1 MKDFCYSEPVNQPI
15 LAAFPNWNAQTK
27 ALDWDLT
34 LSYSSLID
42 KSVLQ
47 FLKPSWETNDMILKD
62 FFDSSAATFDQTVPA
77 DLLRHEST
85 YELKGVLTNEQVTFL
100 KHDMIQFVPS
110 KCHWFEVAGA
120 GVRFGS
126 EVFQFTPGAT
136 DIFFQLELKKNPDI
150 DCSQFLFFDAFDG
163 IDFQYVITDS
173 VDFIE
178 AQPETV
184 FQAID
189 TSTG

>member
-1 MKDFCYSEPVNQPI
+1 MEIRPDYTFFETSPTLKSVSFVGDYVDEEKYTYDPIEDKVIPQVIRTYHTVCPVHTYYMKDFCYSEPVNQPI

-47 FLKPSWETNDMILKD
+47 FLKPSWETNDIILKD
-62 FFDSSAATFDQTVPA
+62 FFDSSAAKFDQTVPA

-100 KHDMIQFVPS
+100 KHDKIQFVPS
-110 KCHWFEVAGA
+110 KCHWLEVAG
-120 GVRFGS
+120 
-126 EVFQFTPGAT
+126 
-136 DIFFQLELKKNPDI
+136 
-150 DCSQFLFFDAFDG
+150 
-163 IDFQYVITDS
+163 
-173 VDFIE
+173 
-178 AQPETV
+178 
-184 FQAID
+184 
-189 TSTG
+189 